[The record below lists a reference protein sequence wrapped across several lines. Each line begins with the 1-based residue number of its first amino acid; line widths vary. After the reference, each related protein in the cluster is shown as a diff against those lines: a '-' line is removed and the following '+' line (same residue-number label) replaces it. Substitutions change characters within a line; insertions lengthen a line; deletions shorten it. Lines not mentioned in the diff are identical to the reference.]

1 MQPVRL
7 RSRGGG
13 GPGEGE
19 PTVQPPRKRPTR
31 VGKFGR
37 IMVLLCAILGLGWG
51 GVTTWLLFQEK
62 AVVAALQQEQ
72 QVLQASYDERMR
84 ALTRRLVTSIAT
96 QRAPGVTTGKDGGG
110 DEQLAD
116 LITRQIELEARQNL
130 LGTLTGQAIAP
141 VLPGSGAQAPGGG
154 GGLAA
159 ADLFQG
165 NILERIN
172 PAVVAPQQRQIAALL
187 RAAEPLPLAERVTV
201 LQQSLDRIDQAQGQQ
216 VSALGLRLAGRVQ
229 EVRAALADLGLDVAK
244 VRLPPAR
251 QAMGGPLIPLS
262 VTMRPGSFEHRV
274 LQLGEPQ
281 AVFGRWR
288 DLAQIVPLRRPL
300 EGDDSTTSNFGM
312 RTDPFTG
319 AAAMHS
325 GMDFRGETGIP
336 IRATGAGKVL
346 RAEVAGGYGNLVEID
361 HGNGLTTRYAHLS
374 AFDVKPDQIVPPGAV
389 IGASGIDGPLDG
401 PASALRDAAFGRGD
415 EPAEVHR
422 DRHPAVA
429 TRAAAGCAV
438 AGASVIASVAKQSRR
453 ARSTSPG
460 LLRYARNDGRRQ
472 PFAAAPAMKASS
484 ASCCA
489 TDRRRPSLLRR
500 QSTSAAC
507 LAHSARMR

>member
-1 MQPVRL
+1 MLQPARL
-7 RSRGGG
+7 KTRSSAVAGAADRNGELLHPPGPRRSR
-13 GPGEGE
+13 PS
-19 PTVQPPRKRPTR
+19 R
-31 VGKFGR
+31 VGKLGR
-37 IMVLLCAILGLGWG
+37 IIVLLAAVLGVAWG
-51 GVTTWLLFQEK
+51 ATASWLLFQEK

-96 QRAPGVTTGKDGGG
+96 QRAPGAAPREGGG
-110 DEQLAD
+110 EDQLAD

-141 VLPGSGAQAPGGG
+141 VLPGSGAQAPGGTG
-154 GGLAA
+154 GFAA
-159 ADLFQG
+159 SDPFQG

-187 RAAEPLPLAERVTV
+187 RAAEPLPLAERVAI

-389 IGASGIDGPLDG
+389 IGRLGSTG
-401 PASALRDAAFGRGD
+401 
-415 EPAEVHR
+415 
-422 DRHPAVA
+422 
-429 TRAAAGCAV
+429 
-438 AGASVIASVAKQSRR
+438 
-453 ARSTSPG
+453 RSTGPHLHYETRLSGEATNPLKFIETGTRLSQPALPPG
-460 LLRYARNDGRRQ
+460 VR
-472 PFAAAPAMKASS
+472 
-484 ASCCA
+484 
-489 TDRRRPSLLRR
+489 
-500 QSTSAAC
+500 
-507 LAHSARMR
+507 